1 MDFSYINLHLQQI
14 LLIMKKSYLR
24 MVMSVMFCLGIS
36 QFCTSQTGQVT
47 IDADRDIDKLLEFKR
62 DTKTVDLYKIRIYS
76 GDRSGATSTKSK
88 ASNLYSDWPVLMEY
102 ETPNYKIYVGNFLS
116 RLEADRAL
124 LKVKKE
130 YPSAL
135 ILLFRKERNN

>member
-1 MDFSYINLHLQQI
+1 MKNTVLKVLFISLIFTHFSTKAQA
-14 LLIMKKSYLR
+14 
-24 MVMSVMFCLGIS
+24 
-36 QFCTSQTGQVT
+36 QTGQVT
-47 IDADRDIDKLLEFKR
+47 IDADNDINKLLEFKK

-76 GDRSGATSTKSK
+76 GDRSGAENTKS
-88 ASNLYSDWPVLMEY
+88 STNSLYPEWPSLMEY

-124 LKVKKE
+124 LKVKKN

-135 ILLFRKERNN
+135 ILYFKKEKNR